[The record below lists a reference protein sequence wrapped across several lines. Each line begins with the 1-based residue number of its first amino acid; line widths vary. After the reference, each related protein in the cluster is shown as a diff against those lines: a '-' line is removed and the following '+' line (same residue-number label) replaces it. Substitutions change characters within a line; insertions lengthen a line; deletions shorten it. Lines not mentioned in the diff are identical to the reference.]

1 MIVSE
6 RRSGVGRR
14 SDDSLSKETRTM
26 ADFKRI
32 AEKLEAGEAEEVK
45 QLVQAAMD
53 AGVPA
58 ADILN
63 QGLLA
68 GMESVGAKFKVN
80 EIFVPDVI
88 FAARAMTAGLQILQP
103 KLAAAGVKP
112 LGRVVMGTVKGDL
125 HDIGKNLVC
134 MMLRGAGF
142 SVTDLGSDVPVEKFV
157 AAAREGDGRCVVG
170 LSALLTTTMPK
181 MAEVVTQIRAAG
193 LKNVKVMIGGAPVTQ
208 GYATEIGA
216 DGYAPDAA
224 TAADVARELMGVG
237 K

>member
-1 MIVSE
+1 
-6 RRSGVGRR
+6 
-14 SDDSLSKETRTM
+14 M
-26 ADFKRI
+26 ADFRQI
-32 AEKLEAGEAEEVK
+32 AEKLEAGEADEVK
-45 QLVQAAMD
+45 RLVQAAINQ
-53 AGVPA
+53 GVPA

-103 KLAAAGVKP
+103 KLAAAGIKP

-157 AAAREGDGRCVVG
+157 AAAREGDGNCVVG

-208 GYATEIGA
+208 GYAKEIGA

-237 K
+237 R

>member
-1 MIVSE
+1 
-6 RRSGVGRR
+6 
-14 SDDSLSKETRTM
+14 M
-26 ADFKRI
+26 ADFKAI
-32 AEKLEAGEAEEVK
+32 SEKLEAGEADEVK
-45 QLVQAAMD
+45 RLIQAAID
-53 AGVPA
+53 EGVPA
-58 ADILN
+58 AEILS

-68 GMESVGAKFKVN
+68 GMDSVGAKFKVN

-88 FAARAMTAGLQILQP
+88 FAARAMTAGMQVLQP
-103 KLAAAGVKP
+103 KLTAAGIKP
-112 LGRVVMGTVKGDL
+112 IGRVVMGTVKGDL

-142 SVTDLGSDVPVEKFV
+142 NVVDLGSDVPVEKFV
-157 AAAREGDGRCVVG
+157 TAAKDGQGQCVVG

-181 MAEVVTQIRAAG
+181 MAEVIAQIKSAG

-208 GYATEIGA
+208 GYAKEIGA

-224 TAADVARELMGVG
+224 SAADVARELMGVG